1 MYNLD
6 TGVYGK
12 LPFNLRGEDMLRYIL
27 KRLLIMMVT
36 LWIIV
41 TLTFVLMVS
50 IPGSPFN
57 SESSSNEIVQA
68 NLEKH
73 YNLDK
78 PYYVQYL
85 LYIKSI
91 VTFDFGPSIKQ
102 KNQSVNDLLSRGFP
116 ISFELGMIT
125 IIVAVISGVI
135 LGIFAALRHNGVIDY
150 MAMGFAVLG
159 ISIPNFILA
168 TLFIQQLAVNFEI
181 FPVARWSSLKHMV
194 LPVLALA
201 TGPMA
206 IIARLT
212 RSTMLEVLTQDYIK
226 MAKAKGLSP
235 WKIIFKHALRNA
247 LMPVVTIM
255 GTLLAGILT
264 GTFVIE
270 QIFAIPGMGKY
281 FVESINQ
288 RDYPVIMGTTVFYS
302 AFLILMLFLVDI
314 AYGILDPRINVHKGG
329 D

>member
-1 MYNLD
+1 
-6 TGVYGK
+6 
-12 LPFNLRGEDMLRYIL
+12 MLQYIL
-27 KRLLIMMVT
+27 KRFLISMVT

-41 TLTFVLMVS
+41 TITFILMVS

-57 SESSSNEIVQA
+57 DERASNETVQA
-68 NLEKH
+68 NLEAH
-73 YNLDK
+73 YNLDD
-78 PYYVQYL
+78 PYHVQYL
-85 LYIKSI
+85 LYLKS
-91 VTFDFGPSIKQ
+91 VATLDFGPSIKQ
-102 KNQSVNDLLSRGFP
+102 PNQTVNDLLGRGFP
-116 ISFELGMIT
+116 ISFELGIVT
-125 IIVAVISGVI
+125 IIVAVISGIV
-135 LGIFAALRHNGVIDY
+135 LGIISALRHNGIVDY
-150 MAMGFAVLG
+150 LAMGLAVLG

-168 TLFIQQLAVNFEI
+168 TLLIQELAVNAKI
-181 FPVARWSSLKHMV
+181 FPVATWSSPMHMV

-212 RSTMLEVLTQDYIK
+212 RSTMIEVLTQDYIK
-226 MAKAKGLSP
+226 MARAKGLSP
-235 WKIIFKHALRNA
+235 WKITIKHALRNA
-247 LMPVVTIM
+247 LMPIVTIM

-302 AFLILMLFLVDI
+302 AFLIFMLFLVDI
-314 AYGILDPRINVHKGG
+314 VYGILDPRIKLHKKGG
-329 D
+329 E

>member
-1 MYNLD
+1 MVTNHL
-6 TGVYGK
+6 GG
-12 LPFNLRGEDMLRYIL
+12 RAMLTYML
-27 KRLLIMMVT
+27 KRFFMMIVT
-36 LWIIV
+36 IWIIV

-57 SESSSNEIVQA
+57 SESGSNEIVQA
-68 NLEKH
+68 NLEAH

-78 PYYVQYL
+78 PYYIQYL

-91 VTFDFGPSIKQ
+91 VTFDFGPSIK
-102 KNQSVNDLLSRGFP
+102 KPDQSVNDLLGRGFP
-116 ISFELGMIT
+116 ISFELGLMA
-125 IIVAVISGVI
+125 IIVAVISGII
-135 LGIFAALRHNGVIDY
+135 LGIVAALRHNGFIDY
-150 MAMGFAVLG
+150 IAMSIAVIG
-159 ISIPNFILA
+159 ISIPNFVLA
-168 TLFIQQLAVNFEI
+168 TLLIQELAVNREI
-181 FPVARWSSLKHMV
+181 FPVATWTSPKHMV
-194 LPVLALA
+194 LPVIALA

-212 RSTMLEVLTQDYIK
+212 RSTMLEVLSQDYIK
-226 MAKAKGLSP
+226 MAKAKGLKP
-235 WKIIFKHALRNA
+235 WKIIFKHALKNA

-270 QIFAIPGMGKY
+270 KIFAIPGMGKY

-302 AFLILMLFLVDI
+302 TF
-314 AYGILDPRINVHKGG
+314 
-329 D
+329 

>member
-1 MYNLD
+1 
-6 TGVYGK
+6 
-12 LPFNLRGEDMLRYIL
+12 MLRHIC
-27 KRLLIMMVT
+27 KRLLIMIT
-36 LWIIV
+36 TIWIIV
-41 TLTFVLMVS
+41 TLTFILMVS
-50 IPGSPFN
+50 LPGSPLN
-57 SESSSNEIVQA
+57 DERNTNPAVQA
-68 NLEKH
+68 NLESF

-78 PYYVQYL
+78 PYHIQYL
-85 LYIKSI
+85 SYLKSI
-91 VTFDFGPSIKQ
+91 VTLNFGPSIK
-102 KNQSVNDLLSRGFP
+102 KSNSTVNELLSQGFP
-116 ISFELGMIT
+116 VSLELGIIT
-125 IIVAVISGVI
+125 IIVAVISGVT
-135 LGIFAALRHNGVIDY
+135 LGVFAALKHNQIIDY

-159 ISIPNFILA
+159 ISIPNFVLA
-168 TLFIQQLAVNFEI
+168 TLLIQNLAVNI
-181 FPVARWSSLKHMV
+181 KLFPPATWSSPAHMV

-201 TGPMA
+201 TGPIA

-212 RSTMLEVLTQDYIK
+212 RSTMLEVLTEDYIR

-235 WKIIFKHALRNA
+235 WKIIIKHALKNA

-270 QIFAIPGMGKY
+270 KIFAIPGMGRY

-302 AFLILMLFLVDI
+302 TILIIMLFLVDI
-314 AYGILDPRINVHKGG
+314 TYSLLDPRIKLNEKEG